1 MIVQSRLFHTYIII
15 FNRLKTQEKKRVLM
29 IIPNLDFG
37 GAQNSFSRLS
47 CLLKPHFEL
56 QLVVFNKLNLAPIV
70 LGGNL
75 NDLGVSGSGFVA
87 VKLVRFFQRIIRLRK
102 IKKKINPHVS
112 ISFLEGADY
121 INILSAIGERVYL
134 YIHGSKLFDK
144 NIRGYI
150 GLIRKKI
157 LIPILYSRANKVLV
171 VNMAIAEELKSHF
184 KLRHQAFEVMPNFYD
199 FEEMNRLASSQLSDS
214 AEVFF
219 KKNKVI
225 CISGRLAPEKGI
237 EKFVQIL
244 PAVLKIQPGLRV
256 VLVGDGPQQ
265 DKIKSTILSLGI
277 SYDDSM
283 VDLNQ
288 DSEATVFFLGYQKNP
303 YPYMSRSSLLALPSF
318 NEGMP
323 NTVVEAMGLGVPVV
337 AADCPYGPREILAP
351 NDQLSKAG
359 SVQKVEWCEFGVLIP
374 EWNTPLVNEAWAEA
388 LIGLLTSAEKWEHF
402 RLQSKKRA
410 SDFSVEKNVS
420 K

>member
-1 MIVQSRLFHTYIII
+1 M
-15 FNRLKTQEKKRVLM
+15 QEKRRVLM

-47 CLLKPHFEL
+47 CILDHHFDL
-56 QLVVFNKLNLAPIV
+56 RLVVFNKSNLAPIV
-70 LGGNL
+70 LGGSL
-75 NDLGVSGSGFVA
+75 NELGVSGSKFIPGKVF
-87 VKLVRFFQRIIRLRK
+87 RFIQRIIRLRK
-102 IKKKINPHVS
+102 IKRKFKPHVS

-121 INILSAIGERVYL
+121 INSLSAIGERVYL

-144 NIRGYI
+144 NITGFI

-157 LIPILYSRANKVLV
+157 LIPILYSKASKILV
-171 VNMAIAEELKSHF
+171 VNMAIADELKKHF
-184 KLRHQAFEVMPNFYD
+184 KLGHQSFQAMPNFYD
-199 FEEMNRLASSQLSDS
+199 FEEINRLASFQLSKS

-237 EKFVQIL
+237 EMFIQIL
-244 PAVLKIQPGLRV
+244 PAVLKNHPGLRV
-256 VLVGDGPQQ
+256 VLVGDGPQK
-265 DKIKSTILSLGI
+265 DKIKSTIVSLGI
-277 SYDDSM
+277 SYDDSV

-288 DSEATVFFLGYQKNP
+288 DSESTVFFLGYQQNP
-303 YPYMSRSSLLALPSF
+303 YLYMSRSSILALPSF

-351 NDQLSKAG
+351 DDQLSKVE
-359 SVQKVEWCEFGVLIP
+359 SVQKAEWCEYGALVP
-374 EWNTPLVNEAWAEA
+374 EWNKPLVNEAWVEA
-388 LIGLLTSAEKWEHF
+388 LFGLLTSAEKWEHYS
-402 RLQSKKRA
+402 LQSKKRA
-410 SDFSVEKNVS
+410 ADFSLEKNIS
-420 K
+420 QWIDLING